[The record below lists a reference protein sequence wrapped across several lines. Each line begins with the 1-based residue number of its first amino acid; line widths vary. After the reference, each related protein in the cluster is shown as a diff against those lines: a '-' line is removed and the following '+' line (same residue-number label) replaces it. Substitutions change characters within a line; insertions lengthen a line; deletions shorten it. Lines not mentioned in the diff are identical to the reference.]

1 LFGGVTILEGEL
13 AEGHRAH
20 DAIEEKFHS
29 LSDASADGVRRLV
42 VSKKE
47 HWVQFEKLSLLWARG
62 SELCVAIVD

>member
-1 LFGGVTILEGEL
+1 
-13 AEGHRAH
+13 
-20 DAIEEKFHS
+20 
-29 LSDASADGVRRLV
+29 LV